1 MSDIASS
8 AAQPR
13 YTRRLTDKVL
23 IAFHH
28 ACDQRE
34 IVVAEQLLG
43 VLEFMTKRP
52 TSSPTGGERRA
63 KETLVAAHER
73 LWQIRHPSSEG

>member
-1 MSDIASS
+1 MSAH
-8 AAQPR
+8 QPR

-28 ACDQRE
+28 ACDHRE
-34 IVVAEQLLG
+34 IDVAEKQLG
-43 VLEFMTKRP
+43 VLESMTARSP
-52 TSSPTGGERRA
+52 ASPTGGERRA